1 MNLPWQND
9 KEEKIEELESRIKE
23 LEEENQSYRERFE
36 AEKER
41 RSKLSTE
48 KQEAEEKLNR
58 LEDKLEGLKKEDDTE
73 TEEEE
78 KIGSE
83 EISFSKAYSFL
94 KKIDTVRSDEEG
106 LVTVYCPEKFS
117 GFSEEKSLKNSI
129 DREKFRVLQQ
139 RRSFVA
145 FLDEDMGAWMLEAR
159 PFFQEKLEIGRRFD
173 VSGLVDFIE
182 SNKIWVLVS
191 AGETKIFSEEQGE
204 FEEVETLKSRIEK
217 KHSKGGFSQ
226 GRFERKREEQ
236 IQQHLDDVK
245 DVLEGLDGDL
255 YLLGD
260 SRFCEE
266 LPGKRLGGFDPNKSG
281 AEKFY
286 GFRFLRF

>member
-1 MNLPWQND
+1 MKLPWQND
-9 KEEKIEELESRIKE
+9 NEEKIQELESKIEELKE
-23 LEEENQSYRERFE
+23 EKESYRERYE

-41 RSKLSTE
+41 RSELSTK

-58 LEDKLEGLKKEDDTE
+58 LKDKLEGLKQEEK
-73 TEEEE
+73 EEEE
-78 KIGSE
+78 VETGKTE

-94 KKIDTVRSDEEG
+94 KKIDTIESEKEE

-129 DREKFRVLQQ
+129 DKGKFEELQQ
-139 RRSFVA
+139 RKSFAA
-145 FLDEDMGAWMLEAR
+145 FLDDDLGAWMLETR
-159 PFFQEKLEIGRRFD
+159 PFFSEKLEISSNFD
-173 VSGLVDFIE
+173 VSRLVDFIE
-182 SNKIWVLVS
+182 KEKIWVLVS
-191 AGETKIFSEEQGE
+191 AGETEIFREEEGE

-236 IQQHLDDVK
+236 IEQHLNEVK
-245 DVLEGLDGDL
+245 EYVEGLDKDI

-266 LPGKRLGGFDPNKSG
+266 IPGKRLGGFDPNKSG
-281 AEKFY
+281 VERFY